1 MTNSSRTLRHAVRF
15 TLAASAMAA
24 GAPAAYAQT
33 APAAA
38 AASPSVQEVVVTGS
52 RIQQSPNDIS
62 ISPVTSVTAV
72 DIQQTGLTRV
82 EDLLN
87 NLPQVVAEQG
97 SGLAISSNGTA
108 TISLRGLGSNRTLVL
123 VNGRRLNPGGGI
135 GLNFGS
141 VPDINQIPADL
152 LERADVLTGGA
163 SAVYGADAVAG
174 VVNFVLNT
182 HYQGVKLDANYSFYN
197 HKNDSAQY
205 LGYLDAAGDPRPPS
219 TVNTG

>member
-87 NLPQVVAEQG
+87 NLPQVVA
-97 SGLAISSNGTA
+97 
-108 TISLRGLGSNRTLVL
+108 
-123 VNGRRLNPGGGI
+123 
-135 GLNFGS
+135 
-141 VPDINQIPADL
+141 
-152 LERADVLTGGA
+152 
-163 SAVYGADAVAG
+163 
-174 VVNFVLNT
+174 
-182 HYQGVKLDANYSFYN
+182 
-197 HKNDSAQY
+197 
-205 LGYLDAAGDPRPPS
+205 
-219 TVNTG
+219 